1 MRHQIKVRKLSR
13 PKSHREA
20 LLANLATSLFDNRT
34 IQTTEPKAKELKK
47 VVDRLITVA
56 KKDTLAARRQVAR
69 TIRDKKVLKK
79 LFNDIVPQF
88 KERESGFTRVM
99 RVGFRRGD
107 AAMISM
113 VELLTEKPKVDK
125 DKEKA
130 KKEKKEKKARRK

>member
-13 PKSHREA
+13 PKPHREA
-20 LLANLATSLFDNRT
+20 MLANLATSLFDNRT
-34 IQTTEPKAKELKK
+34 IQTTETKAKELKRI
-47 VVDRLITVA
+47 VDRLISTA
-56 KKDTLAARRQVAR
+56 KKDTLSARRQVAR
-69 TIRDKKVLKK
+69 TIRDKKVFKK
-79 LFNDIVPQF
+79 LFNEIIPQF
-88 KERESGFTRVM
+88 KERDSGFTRVL

-130 KKEKKEKKARRK
+130 KKEKKEKKAGKK